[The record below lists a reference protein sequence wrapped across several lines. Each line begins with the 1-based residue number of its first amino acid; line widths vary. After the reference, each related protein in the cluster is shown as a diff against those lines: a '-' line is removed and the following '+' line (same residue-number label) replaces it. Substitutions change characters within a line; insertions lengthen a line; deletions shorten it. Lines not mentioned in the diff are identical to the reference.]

1 MKIIYFLLR
10 YSPRFVIL
18 ASVAGVVSG
27 ASNAGLLA
35 LINAILTGSRYSTA
49 TLVWAFALLC
59 IVVGISRLASEFLLT
74 SLGQGALVDL
84 RMQLSRK
91 ILSVPLRKVEELG
104 AHRLMAALT
113 DDVPNITGV
122 VTTIPILCI
131 NIAVA
136 LSCLIYLGWLS
147 WVVLLIVLGCMVL
160 GVATYQLPVIRA
172 MRHARLARESADALY
187 NHLRALTDGVKEL
200 KLHGDRREAFLN
212 DSLQAT
218 SDALRRHNINGFR
231 IFTVAASWGQ
241 LLIFVVIGVIL
252 FTMPLMWGGDIR
264 TMTGYTITIL
274 YMMTPLQVVM
284 NTLPALGRAN
294 VALKKVEELG
304 LELEANATDNPTPGP
319 SKPNLSWHRI
329 ELSNVTH
336 VYKREGEESDFV
348 LGPVDLTLGRS
359 ELVFLAGGNGS
370 GKTTLAKL
378 LVGLYIPEGGEVRL
392 DGRPVTEE
400 NREEYRSLFS
410 VVFSDFYLFDSLL
423 GLSDPQLDSRA
434 GDYLT
439 RLQLSHK
446 VQVKGGALSSTELSQ
461 GQRKRLALLTAYL
474 EDRPVYLF
482 DEWAA
487 DQDPH
492 FKEVFYL
499 HLLPDLKARGKTVI
513 VISHDDR
520 YYYVADRLLKL
531 DDGKLTEDVRP
542 AFGTHSRDELSVASN

>member
-10 YSPRFVIL
+10 YSPRLMVLAIL
-18 ASVAGVVSG
+18 AGIISG
-27 ASNAGLLA
+27 ASNTGLLA
-35 LINAILTGSRYSTA
+35 LINAILTGSELSTA
-49 TLVWAFALLC
+49 TLAWGFVALCVLVGVSR
-59 IVVGISRLASEFLLT
+59 VVSEFLLT
-74 SLGQGALVDL
+74 GLGQGALVDL

-91 ILSVPLRKVEELG
+91 ILSVPLRKLEELG

-131 NIAVA
+131 NVAVV
-136 LSCLIYLGWLS
+136 LSCLVYLGWLS
-147 WVVLLIVLGCMVL
+147 WAVLLLVLGCMAV
-160 GVATYQLPVIRA
+160 GVATYQIPIVRA
-172 MRHARLARESADALY
+172 MRHARLAREAADALH
-187 NHLRALTDGVKEL
+187 NHLRALTDGIKEL
-200 KLHGDRREAFLN
+200 KLHGDRREAFLT
-212 DSLQAT
+212 DSLHAT
-218 SDALRRHNINGFR
+218 SESLRRHNVNGFR

-241 LLIFVVIGVIL
+241 LLIFVVIGVLL
-252 FTMPLMWGGDIR
+252 FTLPLLWGGDAR

-294 VALKKVEELG
+294 VALRKVEELG
-304 LELEANATDNPTPGP
+304 LELEANATERPTAATTTNP
-319 SKPNLSWHRI
+319 SWRRL

-336 VYKREGEESDFV
+336 VYRREGEESDFV
-348 LGPVDLTLGRS
+348 LGPINLSIESS
-359 ELVFLAGGNGS
+359 ELIFLAGGNGS

-378 LVGLYIPEGGEVRL
+378 IVGLYIPEGGEIRL
-392 DGRPVTEE
+392 DGVPVTDE
-400 NREEYRSLFS
+400 NREQYRGLFS

-423 GLSDPQLDSRA
+423 GLGDPRLDERA
-434 GDYLT
+434 GEHLS

-446 VQVKGGALSSTELSQ
+446 VQVKNGALSSTELSQ

-474 EDRPVYLF
+474 EDRPIYLF

-499 HLLPDLKARGKTVI
+499 HLLPDLKARGKTII
-513 VISHDDR
+513 VISHDDK
-520 YYYVADRLLKL
+520 YYYAADRLLKL
-531 DDGKLTEDVRP
+531 EDGKLSEAVGDAYTRR
-542 AFGTHSRDELSVASN
+542 SRDELSVVPN

>member
-10 YSPRFVIL
+10 YSPRLVVLAIL
-18 ASVAGVVSG
+18 AGIVSG
-27 ASNAGLLA
+27 ASNTGLLA
-35 LINAILTGSRYSTA
+35 LINAVLTGSKFSTT
-49 TLVWAFALLC
+49 TLAWAFVALC
-59 IVVGISRLASEFLLT
+59 VMVGVSRVVSEFLLT

-91 ILSVPLRKVEELG
+91 ILSVPLRKLEELG

-131 NIAVA
+131 NVAVA
-136 LSCLIYLGWLS
+136 LSCLVYLGWLS
-147 WVVLLIVLGCMVL
+147 WGVLLLVLGCMAV
-160 GVATYQLPVIRA
+160 GIVTYQLPVVRA
-172 MRHARLARESADALY
+172 MRHARLAREAADALH
-187 NHLRALTDGVKEL
+187 NHLRALTDGIKEL
-200 KLHGDRREAFLN
+200 KLHGDRREAFLT
-212 DSLQAT
+212 DSLHAT
-218 SDALRRHNINGFR
+218 SDALRRHNVNGFR
-231 IFTVAASWGQ
+231 IFTIAASWGQ
-241 LLIFVVIGVIL
+241 LLIFVVIGVLL
-252 FTMPLMWGGDIR
+252 FTLPLLWGSDIR

-294 VALKKVEELG
+294 VALRKVEELG
-304 LELEANATDNPTPGP
+304 LELEANATDRPAAALAEPNP
-319 SKPNLSWHRI
+319 SWSRL
-329 ELSNVTH
+329 ELSDVTH
-336 VYKREGEESDFV
+336 VYRREGEESDFV
-348 LGPVDLTLGRS
+348 LGPVNLTLNRG

-378 LVGLYIPEGGEVRL
+378 LVGLYIPEGGEIRL
-392 DGRPVTEE
+392 DGAPVTDE
-400 NREEYRSLFS
+400 NREQYRSLFS
-410 VVFSDFYLFDSLL
+410 VVFSDFYLFGSLL
-423 GLSDPQLDSRA
+423 GLRDPQLDARA
-434 GDYLT
+434 GEHLAL
-439 RLQLSHK
+439 LQLSHK
-446 VQVKGGALSSTELSQ
+446 VQVKGGELSSTDLSQ

-513 VISHDDR
+513 VISHDDK
-520 YYYVADRLLKL
+520 YYYAADRLLKL
-531 DDGKLTEDVRP
+531 EDGKLSE
-542 AFGTHSRDELSVASN
+542 AAGAAYSRQSRGELSVAPN

>member
-10 YSPRFVIL
+10 YSPRLVVL
-18 ASVAGVVSG
+18 AIIAGIASG
-27 ASNAGLLA
+27 ASNTGLLA
-35 LINAILTGSRYSTA
+35 LINAVLTGSTYSTS
-49 TLVWAFALLC
+49 TLAWAFVGLC
-59 IVVGISRLASEFLLT
+59 VLVGVSRVVSEFLLT
-74 SLGQGALVDL
+74 SLGQGALVHL

-91 ILSVPLRKVEELG
+91 ILSVPLRKLEELG

-131 NIAVA
+131 NVAVA
-136 LSCLIYLGWLS
+136 VSCLVYLGWLS
-147 WVVLLIVLGCMVL
+147 WGVLLLVLGCMVV
-160 GVATYQLPVIRA
+160 GVVTYQLPVVRA
-172 MRHARLARESADALY
+172 MRHARLARESADALH

-200 KLHGDRREAFLN
+200 KLHSERREAFLT

-218 SDALRRHNINGFR
+218 SDALRRHNVNGFR

-241 LLIFVVIGVIL
+241 LLIFVVIGVLL
-252 FTMPLMWGGDIR
+252 FTLPLLWGADLR

-284 NTLPALGRAN
+284 NSLPALGRAN
-294 VALKKVEELG
+294 VALRKVEELG
-304 LELEANATDNPTPGP
+304 LELEANATDRPAARPP
-319 SKPNLSWHRI
+319 EPERSWRKL

-336 VYKREGEESDFV
+336 VYRREGEESDFV
-348 LGPVDLTLGRS
+348 LGPIDLAIRRG
-359 ELVFLAGGNGS
+359 ELVFVAGGNGS

-378 LVGLYIPEGGEVRL
+378 IVGLYIPEAGEIRL
-392 DGRPVTEE
+392 DGMSVNDE
-400 NREEYRSLFS
+400 NREQYRGLFS
-410 VVFSDFYLFDSLL
+410 VVFSDFFLFDSLL
-423 GLSDPQLDSRA
+423 GLGEPRLDERA
-434 GDYLT
+434 GDYLA

-446 VQVKGGALSSTELSQ
+446 VQVKGGALSSTDLSQ

-492 FKEVFYL
+492 FKETFYL

-513 VISHDDR
+513 VISHDDK

-531 DDGKLTEDVRP
+531 EDGKLSEAAEP
-542 AFGTHSRDELSVASN
+542 AYSQQSRDELSVAPN